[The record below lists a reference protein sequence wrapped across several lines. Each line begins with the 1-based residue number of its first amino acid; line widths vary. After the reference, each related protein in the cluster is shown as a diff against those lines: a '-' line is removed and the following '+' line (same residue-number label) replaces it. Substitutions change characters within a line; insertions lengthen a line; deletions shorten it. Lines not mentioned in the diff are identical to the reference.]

1 MEYLSLNKL
10 GHYYGLTFTDIQ
22 LGGESVISAGSS
34 AYGGSG
40 AAILDSGT
48 TFTFIPT
55 AFKAPFESLWRTL
68 TGVNYDP
75 DVPLYLP
82 AEDIDLLPTIRLGFQ
97 RKGGAKGVDDVYV
110 EVKPSAYMDLWNG
123 GYYPGIEFEGSTLLF
138 GANVLQDHD
147 VLFSWEDMR
156 VGFAPV
162 SNCEYDGVVS
172 E

>member
-1 MEYLSLNKL
+1 M
-10 GHYYGLTFTDIQ
+10 
-22 LGGESVISAGSS
+22 
-34 AYGGSG
+34 
-40 AAILDSGT
+40 
-48 TFTFIPT
+48 
-55 AFKAPFESLWRTL
+55 
-68 TGVNYDP
+68 
-75 DVPLYLP
+75 
-82 AEDIDLLPTIRLGFQ
+82 LPTIRLGFQ